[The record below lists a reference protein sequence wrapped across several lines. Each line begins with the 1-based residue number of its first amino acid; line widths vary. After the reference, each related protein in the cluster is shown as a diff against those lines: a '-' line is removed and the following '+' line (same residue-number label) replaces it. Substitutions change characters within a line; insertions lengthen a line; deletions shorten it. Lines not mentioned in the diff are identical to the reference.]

1 MPSPAEIDELIRV
14 RAAMGEAQKHIAR
27 ELGVTE
33 WRVRTVLR
41 SQLTATVVK
50 RGQKEVRLH
59 TVTAKA
65 PRFLC
70 RVAVLSDIHIPYHDH
85 GALAI
90 AMAFLREWQ
99 PSVIVLNG
107 DILDFHEVS
116 SHPKERHNVITFQ
129 DEIDEGRQFL
139 RVLRHDHPRARICY
153 TMGNH
158 ENRIERYLTNHAPEL
173 SSVTSLSLC
182 TLLDLPDL
190 AIEFFDAREK
200 VAMHGVE
207 FFHGSII
214 RKDAGNSVRA
224 HVAKR
229 GGSVVMGHTH
239 RMATVARRDKHG
251 TAWGI
256 ENGHLSNPDPSW
268 CLDPDWQQGFTTL
281 ELTDDAVSIQQR
293 VVEGGRM
300 LADGKVWEASDGAG
314 SGEGRAGSTKR
325 VARGRSGARHREPQ
339 PRRGARKGRPS

>member
-1 MPSPAEIDELIRV
+1 MPSALEIDELIRV
-14 RAAMGEAQKHIAR
+14 RAAQGEPQKAIAR
-27 ELGVTE
+27 DLGVTE

-41 SQLTATVVK
+41 AQLTATVVR
-50 RGQKEVRLH
+50 RGTKEVRLH
-59 TVTAKA
+59 TVSAKP

-85 GALAI
+85 GALGI
-90 AMAFLREWQ
+90 AMQFLREWK

-107 DILDFHEVS
+107 DILDAHEVS
-116 SHPKERHNVITFQ
+116 SHPKERHNVVTFQ
-129 DEIDEGRQFL
+129 DEIDEVRQFL
-139 RVLRHDHPRARICY
+139 RVLRHDHSEARICY

-182 TLLDLPDL
+182 TLLDLPEL
-190 AIEFFDAREK
+190 RIEFFDARQK
-200 VAMHGVE
+200 VCLHGVE

-251 TAWGI
+251 ASWGV
-256 ENGHLSNPDPSW
+256 ENGHLSNPDPTW

-281 ELTDDAVSIQQR
+281 ELTDDAVAIQQR
-293 VVEGGRM
+293 VIDGGRM
-300 LADGKVWEASDGAG
+300 LADGKLWTAEANDGG
-314 SGEGRAGSTKR
+314 KQRREQGRVSAER
-325 VARGRSGARHREPQ
+325 VARNHPCAGDRMRK
-339 PRRGARKGRPS
+339 RRR